1 MPIISVHK
9 KLGWEEQRF
18 QPTSKASSG
27 KLIILIILKFER
39 KMAEVI
45 LTISF
50 THDFLAK
57 ERKSLGPGVPLLCS
71 WQNKEGNGLEY

>member
-1 MPIISVHK
+1 
-9 KLGWEEQRF
+9 
-18 QPTSKASSG
+18 
-27 KLIILIILKFER
+27 
-39 KMAEVI
+39 MAEVI